1 MKKKSIGL
9 WVVIITVLILG
20 LGAAGGYLYFFT
32 DMLKKPQEL
41 FWKYIANKKQYH
53 KYLKMNMIKNKAQH
67 LKMLVMFQVEA

>member
-41 FWKYIANKKQYH
+41 F
-53 KYLKMNMIKNKAQH
+53 
-67 LKMLVMFQVEA
+67 LVCSSL

>member
-32 DMLKKPQEL
+32 DMT
-41 FWKYIANKKQYH
+41 
-53 KYLKMNMIKNKAQH
+53 KNKAQH